1 MTNTN
6 QTPTPTSRPIPDVS
20 AITAQLRKM
29 ANNMRETADHVDAMA
44 DELLRLRDV
53 EAVITQA
60 QALAQYINTLGLTGA
75 AASAPDQPS
84 SQTGD
89 TRPDGRDPP
98 APKPE
103 PRPKPKTPV
112 AGPAPRASRAGSTR
126 DESRPFDRTKPEP
139 KTEPAHPSPSRRDE
153 SAETPSAPNPEPS
166 VAVDLDAVNQ
176 TLENMLPP
184 DMRNASFGRRLSVTR
199 SIREL
204 SLSDV
209 TEATGIDEASLRR
222 LEQNQA
228 APTSDQL
235 DKLSDILDTSRSDL
249 VTAPMTKL
257 APLASAN
264 STGARIRLV
273 RIRAGLTQ
281 TTLAKRLDVQNHV
294 VDDYE
299 SDSGERPNLEHLAVA
314 LNVDKNVFTA
324 FIPNAPAFALRPA
337 PAQRP
342 GYSLDAL
349 ANHPST
355 GRKIWNLRV
364 ERGLSI
370 EELARHAG
378 ISASH
383 LNQIENGAHN
393 PRESTIQALA
403 RALRVAPLDIIGEPS
418 MNTARVQTVRA
429 DADAPRPEMRLDKRE
444 PRPTKE
450 AKALRRAR
458 LIMSMST
465 RELADTS
472 GVPESVIR
480 DIESGRTVP
489 TKDIISSLVT
499 ALPVSE
505 DDIYQNRV

>member
-1 MTNTN
+1 MPNTN
-6 QTPTPTSRPIPDVS
+6 QTQTSRPIPDVS
-20 AITAQLRKM
+20 AMTAQLRKM
-29 ANNMRETADHVDAMA
+29 ASNMRETADHVDAMA

-53 EAVITQA
+53 ESVITQA

-75 AASAPDQPS
+75 AASAPAQPS
-84 SQTGD
+84 SPTGD
-89 TRPDGRDPP
+89 ARPDGRDPP
-98 APKPE
+98 TPKPE
-103 PRPKPKTPV
+103 PQPEPRTPV
-112 AGPAPRASRAGSTR
+112 ASPAPRASRAGSPR
-126 DESRPFDRTKPEP
+126 NESRPSAPTKPGP
-139 KTEPAHPSPSRRDE
+139 KTEPARPSPSRQNE
-153 SAETPSAPNPEPS
+153 SAETPAAPNPEPS

-184 DMRNASFGRRLSVTR
+184 DMRNASFGRRLSVAR

-209 TEATGIDEASLRR
+209 AEATDIDEASLRR

-324 FIPNAPAFALRPA
+324 FLPSAPAFALGPA
-337 PAQRP
+337 SAPRP
-342 GYSLDAL
+342 GSSRDAL
-349 ANHPST
+349 ASHPST

-429 DADAPRPEMRLDKRE
+429 GADAPRPEMRLDKRE

-450 AKALRRAR
+450 AKTLRRAR

-489 TKDIISSLVT
+489 TRDIISSLVT